1 MWIRIARIILRNR
14 TTLLVIIA
22 LFTGFLAWKG
32 KDAKMSYEYAQ
43 MLPESDTTNL
53 EHLYFKDI
61 FGEGANV
68 FVIGVKDPDFFQLEK
83 FNAWQS
89 LGDEIEDIYG
99 ITEVLSVG
107 KVVNIKAKHS
117 SRQFITKKVF
127 PDTVQTQE
135 ELDSLAEVFKSLPFY
150 KGLLY
155 NDTSHTYLMA
165 VSLGK
170 EVLNTKLRLDVV
182 DSIHHEANKFAEKY
196 NVSLEY
202 SGLPYV
208 RTEIS
213 KKIKAELAMFMVL
226 AFIVTAVI
234 LYLFFRSL
242 KVVFF
247 SLLVVAIGAVWSFGL
262 LKLFNFEITIL
273 TGMIPPLLIVIGVPN
288 SIFLLNKYHAE
299 YKKHGNKIKA
309 LQRVIFKVGNAI
321 FLTNLTTASGFATFI
336 LTSSNILVEF
346 GILASINIIGVFL
359 LAITIIPIIF
369 SFLPQP
375 RRKHI
380 KHLDNKLVNKLI
392 NMLVNIVANHRPK
405 VYYTA
410 GAVLLVIGVGITQ
423 MHTTGYMIDDIPH
436 DDPMYRDLVFFQ
448 EELGG
453 VIPFEVMIDTR
464 EKNGVFDLKTLKRI
478 DTLQT
483 RLESYDEFS
492 KSMSVAD
499 AAKFLRQAYR
509 GGSPKRYKLPVE
521 RERVRIARYLEDA
534 EKSDSLLNSFVDT
547 ARQITRI
554 SMNVKDI
561 GTKEMEKLKA
571 DVRKEV
577 DQIFSPDQ
585 YDVIIT
591 GASIIYSKGTRYLIR
606 NLFVSLAIA
615 IVLIGIFMSFM
626 FYSWKMV
633 VISLIPNFIPLL
645 LTAAIMGYFGIPIKV
660 STILIFSIA
669 FGISVDDTI
678 HFLAKY
684 RQELTLHNWNI
695 SKAVTAAIK
704 ETGVSMMYTSIVLF
718 FGFSIFSA
726 SEFGGTQALGILV
739 SLTLLFAMFSNLII
753 LPTLLMTLEKMIT
766 TRAFREPFI
775 HYYEEDEEIELDDL
789 KVEGRQI
796 SDNRVE

>member
-1 MWIRIARIILRNR
+1 MWISIARIILRNR
-14 TTLLVIIA
+14 IA
-22 LFTGFLAWKG
+22 LLIAIGLFTVFLAWKG

-43 MLPESDTTNL
+43 MLPDSDTTNL
-53 EHLYFKDI
+53 EHDYFKDI

-68 FVIGVKDPDFFQLEK
+68 FVIGLKDPDFFQVDK
-83 FNAWQS
+83 FNDWQS
-89 LGDEIEDIYG
+89 LGNRIENVYG

-107 KVVNIKAKHS
+107 KAVNIKAKHS
-117 SRQFITKKVF
+117 SKEFITRKVF
-127 PDTVQTQE
+127 PDTVHSQY
-135 ELDSLAEVFKSLPFY
+135 ELDSLAEVLQNLPFY
-150 KGLLY
+150 KNLLY
-155 NDTSHTYLMA
+155 TDSTHTYLMA
-165 VSLGK
+165 ISLGN
-170 EVLNTKLRLDVV
+170 EVLNTKKRLDVV
-182 DSIHHEANKFAEKY
+182 DTIHYISKRFAEKY

-208 RTEIS
+208 RTEVS

-226 AFIVTAVI
+226 AFIVTAII
-234 LYLFFRSL
+234 LYLFFRSF

-309 LQRVIFKVGNAI
+309 LQRVIHKVGNAI

-346 GILASINIIGVFL
+346 GILASINILGVFL
-359 LAITIIPIIF
+359 LAITMIPIIF
-369 SFLPQP
+369 SFLPPP
-375 RRKHI
+375 RRKHV
-380 KHLDNKLVNKLI
+380 KHLDNKLVNRFVEKL
-392 NMLVNIVANHRPK
+392 VTIVDHHRPK
-405 VYYTA
+405 VYYTTA
-410 GAVLLVIGVGITQ
+410 IVLFVIGIGITQ

-453 VIPFEVMIDTR
+453 VIPFEIMIDTR
-464 EKNGVFDLKTLKRI
+464 EKNGVFDLETLKRI

-483 RLESYDEFS
+483 RLKSYHEFS

-509 GGSPKRYKLPVE
+509 GGSEKRYKLPVE
-521 RERVRIARYLEDA
+521 RERVRIARYLESA
-534 EKSDSLLNSFVDT
+534 SQSDSLLHNFVDT

-561 GTKEMEKLKA
+561 GTKGMEKLKA
-571 DVRKEV
+571 DVRNEV
-577 DQIFSPDQ
+577 DAIFSPEQ

-591 GASIIYSKGTRYLIR
+591 GSSIIYSKGTRYLIR

-626 FYSWKMV
+626 FYSWRMV

-684 RQELTLHNWNI
+684 RQELSLHDWNI
-695 SKAVTAAIK
+695 SKAVKAAIR

-766 TRAFREPFI
+766 TRDFREPFI
-775 HYYEEDEEIELDDL
+775 HYYEEDEEIELDNL
-789 KVEGRQI
+789 KIDGRQI
-796 SDNRVE
+796 SEKDVK

>member
-1 MWIRIARIILRNR
+1 MWISIARIILRNR
-14 TTLLVIIA
+14 TTLLIIIA
-22 LFTGFLAWKG
+22 VFTAFLAWKG

-53 EHLYFKDI
+53 EHLYFKKI

-68 FVIGVKDPDFFQLEK
+68 FVIGLKDPDFFKVEK
-83 FNAWQS
+83 FNDWQA
-89 LGDEIEDIYG
+89 LGDKIDNING

-107 KVVNIKAKHS
+107 KAINIKAKHS
-117 SRQFITKKVF
+117 TKEFISKKVF
-127 PDTVQTQE
+127 PDTVTSQY
-135 ELDSLAEVFKSLPFY
+135 ELDSLVGVFRQLPFY
-150 KGLLY
+150 RNLLY
-155 NDTSHTYLMA
+155 TDSTHTYLMA

-170 EVLNTKLRLDVV
+170 DILNTKKRLDVV
-182 DSIHHEANKFAEKY
+182 DSIHHEAKRFAEKY

-213 KKIKAELAMFMVL
+213 KKIKSELVMFMIL

-262 LKLFNFEITIL
+262 LKIFNFEITIL

-309 LQRVIFKVGNAI
+309 LQRVIHKVGNAI
-321 FLTNLTTASGFATFI
+321 FLTNLTTAAGFATFI
-336 LTSSNILVEF
+336 LTSSKILVEF
-346 GILASINIIGVFL
+346 GILASINIFGVFL
-359 LAITIIPIIF
+359 LAITMIPIIY
-369 SFLPQP
+369 SFLPPP

-380 KHLDNKLVNKLI
+380 KHLDNKTVNFLI
-392 NMLVNIVANHRPK
+392 GKLVNIVDHHRPK
-405 VYYTA
+405 VYFTA
-410 GAVLLVIGVGITQ
+410 AAVLLVIGFGITQ

-436 DDPMYRDLVFFQ
+436 DDPMYRDLEFFQ
-448 EELGG
+448 DELGG
-453 VIPFEVMIDTR
+453 VIPFEIMIDTR
-464 EKNGVFDLKTLKRI
+464 KKNGVFDLETLRRI
-478 DTLQT
+478 DTLQNQ
-483 RLESYDEFS
+483 LKGYHEFS

-509 GGSPKRYKLPVE
+509 GGSEKRYKLPVE
-521 RERVRIARYLEDA
+521 RERVRIAKYLEGA
-534 EKSDSLLNSFVDT
+534 SQGDSLLNNIVDT

-561 GTKEMEKLKA
+561 GTKGMEKLKA
-571 DVRKEV
+571 DVRKDV
-577 DQIFSPDQ
+577 DSIFSPEK

-591 GASIIYSKGTRYLIR
+591 GSSIIYSKGTRYLIR
-606 NLFVSLAIA
+606 NLFISLAIA
-615 IVLIGIFMSFM
+615 VVLIAIFMSFM
-626 FYSWKMV
+626 FYSWRMV
-633 VISLIPNFIPLL
+633 VISLVPNFIPLL

-684 RQELTLHNWNI
+684 RQELSVNDWNI
-695 SKAVTAAIK
+695 SKAVKAAIR

-726 SEFGGTQALGILV
+726 SQFGGTQALGILV

-766 TRAFREPFI
+766 TRAFRDPFI
-775 HYYEEDEEIELDDL
+775 HYYEEDEEIELDNL
-789 KVEGRQI
+789 KVDGHQNSEK
-796 SDNRVE
+796 DVK

>member
-1 MWIRIARIILRNR
+1 MWISIARIILRNR
-14 TTLLVIIA
+14 VALLVIIA
-22 LFTGFLAWKG
+22 LLTGFLAWKG

-43 MLPESDTTNL
+43 MLPESDTTNK
-53 EHLYFKDI
+53 EHEYFKNI

-68 FVIGVKDPDFFQLEK
+68 FVIGLKDTDFFQVQK
-83 FNAWQS
+83 FNDWQNLS
-89 LGDEIEDIYG
+89 NQIESIEG
-99 ITEVLSVG
+99 ITEVLSIG
-107 KVVNIKAKHS
+107 KAVNIQANHS
-117 SRQFITKKVF
+117 SRKFITKKVF
-127 PDTVQTQE
+127 PDTVTSQYE
-135 ELDSLAEVFKSLPFY
+135 MDSLADILRTLPFY
-150 KGLLY
+150 KNLLY
-155 NDTSHTYLMA
+155 ADTSHTYLMA
-165 VSLGK
+165 ISLGK
-170 EVLNTKLRLDVV
+170 EVLNTKKRLDVV
-182 DSIHHEANKFAEKY
+182 DTIHNISKSFAKKY
-196 NVSLEY
+196 NVTLEY

-208 RTEIS
+208 RTEVS

-226 AFIVTAVI
+226 AFVVTAII

-262 LKLFNFEITIL
+262 LKIFNFEITIL

-309 LQRVIFKVGNAI
+309 LQRVIHKVGNAI

-359 LAITIIPIIF
+359 LAITMIPIIF
-369 SFLPQP
+369 SFLPPP

-380 KHLDNKLVNKLI
+380 KHLDNKLVNRI
-392 NMLVNIVANHRPK
+392 VNMLVNIVANHRPK
-405 VYYTA
+405 VYYTT
-410 GAVLLVIGVGITQ
+410 AVVLVVIGVGITQ

-448 EELGG
+448 EEMGG
-453 VIPFEVMIDTR
+453 VIPFEIMIDTR
-464 EKNGVFDLKTLKRI
+464 EKNGVFDLETLKRI
-478 DTLQT
+478 DTLQS
-483 RLESYDEFS
+483 RLQSYDEFS

-509 GGSPKRYKLPVE
+509 GGNEKRYKLPVE
-521 RERVRIARYLEDA
+521 RERVRIARYIEDA
-534 EKSDSLLNSFVDT
+534 EQSDSLLNTFVDT
-547 ARQITRI
+547 AGQITRI
-554 SMNVKDI
+554 SMNVRDI
-561 GTKEMEKLKA
+561 GTKGMEKLKA
-571 DVRKEV
+571 DIRKEA
-577 DQIFSPDQ
+577 DNIFSAEQ

-591 GASIIYSKGTRYLIR
+591 GSSIIYSKGTRYLIR
-606 NLFVSLAIA
+606 NLFISLAIA
-615 IVLIGIFMSFM
+615 IVLIAIFMSFM
-626 FYSWKMV
+626 FYSWRMV

-684 RQELTLHNWNI
+684 RQELTLFDWNI
-695 SKAVTAAIK
+695 SKAVKAAIK

-766 TRAFREPFI
+766 TRSFREPFI
-775 HYYEEDEEIELDDL
+775 HFYEEDEEIELEDL
-789 KVEGRQI
+789 KIDGRQI
-796 SDNRVE
+796 SENSVK

>member
-1 MWIRIARIILRNR
+1 
-14 TTLLVIIA
+14 
-22 LFTGFLAWKG
+22 
-32 KDAKMSYEYAQ
+32 
-43 MLPESDTTNL
+43 
-53 EHLYFKDI
+53 
-61 FGEGANV
+61 
-68 FVIGVKDPDFFQLEK
+68 
-83 FNAWQS
+83 
-89 LGDEIEDIYG
+89 
-99 ITEVLSVG
+99 
-107 KVVNIKAKHS
+107 
-117 SRQFITKKVF
+117 
-127 PDTVQTQE
+127 
-135 ELDSLAEVFKSLPFY
+135 
-150 KGLLY
+150 
-155 NDTSHTYLMA
+155 
-165 VSLGK
+165 
-170 EVLNTKLRLDVV
+170 
-182 DSIHHEANKFAEKY
+182 
-196 NVSLEY
+196 
-202 SGLPYV
+202 
-208 RTEIS
+208 
-213 KKIKAELAMFMVL
+213 
-226 AFIVTAVI
+226 
-234 LYLFFRSL
+234 
-242 KVVFF
+242 
-247 SLLVVAIGAVWSFGL
+247 
-262 LKLFNFEITIL
+262 
-273 TGMIPPLLIVIGVPN
+273 MIPPLLIVIGVPN

-309 LQRVIFKVGNAI
+309 LQRVIHKVGNAI

-346 GILASINIIGVFL
+346 GILASINILGVFL
-359 LAITIIPIIF
+359 LAITMIPIIF
-369 SFLPQP
+369 SFLPPP
-375 RRKHI
+375 RRKHV
-380 KHLDNKLVNKLI
+380 KHLDNKLVNRFVEKL
-392 NMLVNIVANHRPK
+392 VTIVDHHRPK
-405 VYYTA
+405 VYYTTA
-410 GAVLLVIGVGITQ
+410 IVLFVIGIGITQ

-453 VIPFEVMIDTR
+453 VIPFEIMIDTR
-464 EKNGVFDLKTLKRI
+464 EKNGVFDLETLKRI

-483 RLESYDEFS
+483 RLKSYHEFS

-509 GGSPKRYKLPVE
+509 GGSEKRYKLPVE
-521 RERVRIARYLEDA
+521 RERVRIARYLESA
-534 EKSDSLLNSFVDT
+534 SQSDSLLHNFVDT

-561 GTKEMEKLKA
+561 GTKGMEKLKA
-571 DVRKEV
+571 DVRNEV
-577 DQIFSPDQ
+577 DAIFSPEQ

-591 GASIIYSKGTRYLIR
+591 GSSIIYSKGTRYLIR

-626 FYSWKMV
+626 FYSWRMV

-684 RQELTLHNWNI
+684 RQELSLHDWNI
-695 SKAVTAAIK
+695 SKAVKAAIR

-766 TRAFREPFI
+766 TRDFREPFI
-775 HYYEEDEEIELDDL
+775 HYYEEDEEIELDNL
-789 KVEGRQI
+789 KIDGRQI
-796 SDNRVE
+796 SEKDVK